1 MHDPQFMPYST
12 GMKDVNCETV
22 YPEYLEALLSG
33 NRNACFR
40 IVSKLISAG
49 TPVRILYT
57 DLFQQSMYEVGNLW
71 EQNRISVA
79 LEHLATSITE
89 SMFPLV
95 YPIIFSAEHIGKTA
109 IISCIAN
116 EYHQI
121 GGKMIADI
129 FELNGW
135 DGYFLGAN
143 TPLQDLL
150 HMIDDKRPDVLGLSV
165 SIQEQSLALAGI
177 LDKVKDSFPGLTVIV
192 GGQAF
197 ARGDVEL
204 GSHRNEIRYISSAQ
218 ELESCILKE
227 DFA

>member
-1 MHDPQFMPYST
+1 
-12 GMKDVNCETV
+12 MKDLNCETV
-22 YPEYLEALLSG
+22 YPDYLESLLSG
-33 NRNACFR
+33 DRNRCYL
-40 IVSKLISAG
+40 IVRQLIDAG
-49 TPVRILYT
+49 TSVRILYT
-57 DLFQQSMYEVGNLW
+57 DLFQRSMYEVGSLW

-79 LEHLATSITE
+79 VEHLATSITE

-165 SIQEQSLALAGI
+165 SIYEQSLPLAGI
-177 LDKVKDSFPGLTVIV
+177 LDRVKDSFPDLTVIV

-197 ARGDVEL
+197 VKGDVEL
-204 GSHRNEIRYISSAQ
+204 GSHREEIRYINSAH
-218 ELESCILKE
+218 ELEACIQRE